1 MTETKGAGYSRTT
14 LWVLFCCCVAPLDG
28 NVYGSVSTQET
39 VTGNYQGIGY
49 KLDAWS
55 QYDNP
60 EEAGRQEG
68 DIELAPASR
77 KTVTRREKLLWPNGV
92 VKYHVHESI
101 ASAPS
106 ALAVLEDAMEEIER
120 RTCIKFERVRPDARG
135 RFPGHSWVNITGHEK
150 GCWSDLGRSPWK
162 PTYLNLEVDRCF
174 RTRGH
179 AVHEF
184 LHTLGVYHEHM
195 RSDRDRHV
203 KVVWEN
209 IKKGDAF
216 NFRVLAE
223 TEANTFGL
231 PYDYDS
237 IMHYPMTAFSVN
249 KSSPTLIP
257 LRKNARIGQ
266 RIHLSFYD
274 IEKLLI
280 SYECKTFNADNL
292 YMALGHGH
300 PDVLQLLSFN
310 VSKLYKLQSFKH
322 LKDYK
327 DAFKNYGSPDFD
339 DFDSRRHF
347 RRERISNDY

>member
-101 ASAPS
+101 
-106 ALAVLEDAMEEIER
+106 
-120 RTCIKFERVRPDARG
+120 
-135 RFPGHSWVNITGHEK
+135 
-150 GCWSDLGRSPWK
+150 
-162 PTYLNLEVDRCF
+162 
-174 RTRGH
+174 
-179 AVHEF
+179 
-184 LHTLGVYHEHM
+184 
-195 RSDRDRHV
+195 
-203 KVVWEN
+203 
-209 IKKGDAF
+209 GDAF